1 MSADIV
7 PGAADRGRTG
17 VTAARG
23 FRVGVAGADVRGD
36 GGSRPDI
43 ALIVSETPAVA
54 AGVFTRNAVKAA
66 PVVISQLHIRHGRAR
81 AIVVNSGNANAC
93 TGARGLGDALQ
104 MARAAADEVDCPPGE
119 VLIASTGVIGRT
131 LPMERI
137 LPGIARAGRDLGGDG
152 EAVARAIMTTDT
164 YPKQASRRLLVGGIE
179 HSVGGVAKG
188 SGMIHPDMATLLAFV
203 TTDASLSPELA
214 RALLGAAVDISFNR
228 ISVDGDTS
236 TNDSCMLLANG
247 AAGGPEVLPGTEE
260 SALFGQALTEVL
272 GELAEQIVADGEG
285 ASRTF
290 SVRGAGARAHS
301 QALRAAR
308 TVTTSPLV
316 KTAIHGGD
324 PNWGRILAAVG
335 RSGAELALDRC
346 RLTIQGEELFRM
358 GQVVDGAVERVAPRL
373 QEPRVSIDIDL
384 GVGEA
389 EVVALGCDLT
399 DEYVRINA
407 DYST

>member
-1 MSADIV
+1 MSADISK
-7 PGAADRGRTG
+7 AADRGRTG

-36 GGSRPDI
+36 GGSRPDV

-66 PVVISQLHIRHGRAR
+66 PVVISQLHVRRGRAR

-152 EAVARAIMTTDT
+152 DAVARAIMTTDT
-164 YPKQASRRLLVGGIE
+164 YPKQASRRLVMGGIE
-179 HSVGGVAKG
+179 HCVGGVAKG

-203 TTDASLSPELA
+203 TTDARVAPELL
-214 RALLGAAVDISFNR
+214 RPLLQEAVRDSFNL

-236 TNDSCMLLANG
+236 TNDCCLLLANG
-247 AAGGPEVLPGTEE
+247 AAEGPLLEPGSTAADLFA
-260 SALFGQALTEVL
+260 SALGRVL
-272 GELAEQIVADGEG
+272 QDLAEQVLADGEG
-285 ASRTF
+285 ATRTF
-290 SVRGAGARAHS
+290 SVRVTGAVDQAQARA
-301 QALRAAR
+301 AAR
-308 TVTTSPLV
+308 TVTSSPLV

-346 RLTIQGEELFRM
+346 RLSIQGEEMFAL
-358 GQVVDGAVERVAPRL
+358 GQVLEASLERLVPKLSQPRIAI
-373 QEPRVSIDIDL
+373 EINL
-384 GVGEA
+384 GVGDAEA
-389 EVVALGCDLT
+389 TAIGCDLSS
-399 DEYVRINA
+399 DYVRINA